1 MSKSNKS
8 TPVLSSSSVGDRAMN
23 LGEDYEDASF
33 IEVTDE
39 GSTIMDHRSSIP
51 SLIELILGKWIA

>member
-23 LGEDYEDASF
+23 LGEDYKETSF
-33 IEVTDE
+33 IEVTDQ
-39 GSTIMDHRSSIP
+39 GSTTEDHRSSMP
-51 SLIELILGKWIA
+51 SLIEHILGKWIP

>member
-8 TPVLSSSSVGDRAMN
+8 TPVLSSSNRAMN

>member
-1 MSKSNKS
+1 
-8 TPVLSSSSVGDRAMN
+8 MN
-23 LGEDYEDASF
+23 LGEDYDDASF